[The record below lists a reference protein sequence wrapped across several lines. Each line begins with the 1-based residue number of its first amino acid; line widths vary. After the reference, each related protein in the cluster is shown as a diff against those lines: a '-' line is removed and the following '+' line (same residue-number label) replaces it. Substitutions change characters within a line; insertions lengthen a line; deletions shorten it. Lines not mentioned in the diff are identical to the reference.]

1 LLLLIRGS
9 VVRSHHGSPSTSA
22 NPFGQL
28 LLVEVLTT
36 LPCENAT
43 DPCDERYRKVTIM
56 NHPSDEAFWQFEA
69 RIAVRAMVGI
79 P

>member
-1 LLLLIRGS
+1 VG
-9 VVRSHHGSPSTSA
+9 
-22 NPFGQL
+22 
-28 LLVEVLTT
+28 VLTT

>member
-1 LLLLIRGS
+1 M
-9 VVRSHHGSPSTSA
+9 VRSHHGSPFTSV

-28 LLVEVLTT
+28 RLAACGTE
-36 LPCENAT
+36 AT
-43 DPCDERYRKVTIM
+43 VAG
-56 NHPSDEAFWQFEA
+56 PSDEAFWQFEA